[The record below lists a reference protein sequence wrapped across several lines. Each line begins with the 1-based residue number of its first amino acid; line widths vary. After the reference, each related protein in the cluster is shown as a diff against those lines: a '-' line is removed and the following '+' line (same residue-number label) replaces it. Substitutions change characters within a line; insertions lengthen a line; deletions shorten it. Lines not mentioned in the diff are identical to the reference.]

1 MKASS
6 LNEIKNELNE
16 SSNTRLIALC
26 LRLAK
31 YKKENKELL
40 TYLLYQAHDEQSY
53 IENIKTEIDTAF
65 EEINLGNNYY
75 IKKSLRKILR
85 NTNKYIKY
93 SGIAQTEVELLIYFC
108 QKIKASI
115 IVIDATQ
122 ALQNI
127 YLNQLKKINDA
138 MSKLHEDLQYD
149 YNKELETLK

>member
-53 IENIKTEIDTAF
+53 IENIKVEINTAF
-65 EEINLGNNYY
+65 EDINLSNNYY

-85 NTNKYIKY
+85 NTNKHIKY
-93 SGIAQTEVELLIYFC
+93 SSIAQTEVELLIYFC
-108 QKIKASI
+108 QKIKASD

-122 ALQNI
+122 ALHNI
-127 YLNQLKKINDA
+127 YLNQLKRIKDA
-138 MSKLHEDLQYD
+138 MAKLHEDLQYD